1 MLDKGKVQYF
11 LETMIRFNT
20 EMSKNLEIESDWN
33 FKVFDDILN
42 WKKVKRKFQNV
53 RLVGNFVPNVNLHF
67 GTAKCFKII
76 FASRNPSLAHHLVMS
91 SGLSVSLFALFTLF
105 LSSFEFTTS
114 CKPTIAKILHRSF
127 QLRNYYV
134 ILQNP
139 FYWSIF
145 KLINSVVYITNIHGL
160 YRPIYKPHIIWTL
173 WTPYLLPRRKSPFMG
188 LDEITY

>member
-1 MLDKGKVQYF
+1 M
-11 LETMIRFNT
+11 
-20 EMSKNLEIESDWN
+20 
-33 FKVFDDILN
+33 
-42 WKKVKRKFQNV
+42 KRKFQNV

-76 FASRNPSLAHHLVMS
+76 FASRNSSLAHHLVMS
-91 SGLSVSLFALFTLF
+91 SGLSLSLFALFTLF
-105 LSSFEFTTS
+105 WVHLSSQ
-114 CKPTIAKILHRSF
+114 PAVNQLAKILHRSF

-160 YRPIYKPHIIWTL
+160 YRPIYKPHIIWKL
-173 WTPYLLPRRKSPFMG
+173 WTPYLLPRRKNPLMG
-188 LDEITY
+188 LDEITYLITRDL

>member
-105 LSSFEFTTS
+105 WVHLSSQPAVNQQLPKYFTGAS
-114 CKPTIAKILHRSF
+114 
-127 QLRNYYV
+127 NYV
-134 ILQNP
+134 IITSYFKIHFTGQSSNL
-139 FYWSIF
+139 SI
-145 KLINSVVYITNIHGL
+145 
-160 YRPIYKPHIIWTL
+160 
-173 WTPYLLPRRKSPFMG
+173 LLS
-188 LDEITY
+188 I